1 MIHILVSPIRAVL
14 PDIPGSTAYY
24 ILCSSAP
31 LNLGPYP
38 HVRTFHFL
46 DTTEETNPRRF
57 KPVHA
62 ELILEFFRSLPDG
75 ADLFVCCD
83 AGESR
88 SAAIAAALKRLQ
100 GEDESEF
107 WSSGDY
113 APNRLVYDICC
124 RNRKQIQKSKSIGNA
139 KMPMLLKHKKR
150 DDYLFRIRPVLTAQV
165 MFRLI
170 FSDPKRVMNLNA
182 RKNGLVTHTA

>member
-1 MIHILVSPIRAVL
+1 MIHILISPIWAVRQ
-14 PDIPGSTAYY
+14 DIPGSTAYY
-24 ILCSSAP
+24 ILCSSSP
-31 LNLGPYP
+31 LHLGPHP
-38 HVRTFHFL
+38 HVRAFHFL
-46 DTTEETNPRRF
+46 DTTDESNPYRF

-100 GEDESEF
+100 GEDDSEL

-113 APNRLVYDICC
+113 IPNRLVYDICC
-124 RNRKQIQKSKSIGNA
+124 RTFQEMG
-139 KMPMLLKHKKR
+139 M
-150 DDYLFRIRPVLTAQV
+150 
-165 MFRLI
+165 
-170 FSDPKRVMNLNA
+170 
-182 RKNGLVTHTA
+182 